1 MSDQVSLFSEV
12 ELSER
17 AARAI
22 DRVKEV
28 FGVAKLPPSFE
39 TLARSEN
46 GINDVYMNLNRQI
59 ADGKLEKKV
68 KLLIAVAVASVSGN
82 KEAVE
87 FFTDA
92 AIAAGRTQKD
102 AAEAVAAATTCTIFN
117 GYYRFKH
124 QVAEADRETFNAFKA
139 PFNAN
144 VFVKPALS
152 VLENEAICIAV
163 SSINGCHF
171 CVEGHIEKGRSVG
184 LTNEQIDEII
194 KASSVA
200 FAAAQ
205 ISRSLA

>member
-1 MSDQVSLFSEV
+1 MSEYVGIFSEL

-17 AARAI
+17 AARAL

-28 FGVAKLPPSFE
+28 FGITEIPPAFQA
-39 TLARSEN
+39 LACSEN

-68 KLLIAVAVASVSGN
+68 KLIIAVAVASVSGN
-82 KEAVE
+82 KDAVE
-87 FFTDA
+87 FFTAA
-92 AIAAGRTQKD
+92 AIAAGRTKQE
-102 AAEAVAAATTCTIFN
+102 AADAVAAATTCTIFN

-124 QVAEADRETFNAFKA
+124 QVAESDREIFNAFKA

-152 VLENEAICIAV
+152 VFENEAICIAV

-194 KASSVA
+194 KSSSVA
-200 FAAAQ
+200 YAVAQ
-205 ISRSLA
+205 ISRSLV